1 MTIQERLK
9 ARGFS
14 DKQIADIVA
23 AGGDAIGK
31 FDEIFAE
38 ADTKATEADRKLA
51 EATASES
58 RVKDW
63 WDKDAT
69 KQINEVHS
77 KNATL
82 EAERNFYKTQAEKAK
97 ESGFLPADAPG
108 FKAGTNEVPG
118 SPAPVKPGDPK
129 YMTQDE
135 GYKALTTA
143 TWVVSEY
150 MRLNGGAPP
159 PDDLETLVAEANG
172 KRMKVRDYVEQ
183 KYDFGKRRT
192 EIAAAKQKDHDDK
205 IAKDA
210 ADAVRKEYADKA
222 NNPDLRP
229 QVASQFSKFTKG
241 EQGKSDR
248 LSWSQPDAK
257 ERMRQSARET
267 ANKELVH

>member
-23 AGGDAIGK
+23 AGGDSIAK

-38 ADTKATEADRKLA
+38 ADTKAADAERKLA
-51 EATASES
+51 EATATET
-58 RVKDW
+58 RVKNW
-63 WDKDAT
+63 WDTDAT
-69 KQINEVHS
+69 KQINDVHS

-82 EAERNFYKTQAEKAK
+82 EAERAFYKTQAEKAK
-97 ESGFLPADAPG
+97 EAGFLPADAPG
-108 FKAGTNEVPG
+108 FKADANPVPG
-118 SPAPVKPGDPK
+118 SPAIVKPGDPR

-143 TWVVSEY
+143 TWVVSEH

-159 PDDLETLVAEANG
+159 PDDLETLVAEANA
-172 KRMKVRDYVEQ
+172 KRMKVREYVEQ

-192 EIAAAKQKDHDDK
+192 EIAAAKQKEHDEK

-210 ADAVRKEYADKA
+210 ADAVRKEYADKQ

-229 QVASQFSKFTKG
+229 QVTSNFSKFKQGEKG
-241 EQGKSDR
+241 ADN
-248 LSWSQPDAK
+248 LAWSKPGAK
-257 ERMRQSARET
+257 EAMRQTAREM